1 MTTQKSNECPKVI
14 ANALFQVQT
23 QIGTLGYDSS
33 NDFSKYK
40 YVSIDKYYEKMRP
53 LMNDAG
59 ILIIPDELESSLSED
74 KKLYRAV
81 YQFTIIHKDGAVWN
95 FPIRRSITL
104 PFVGAQSSGIAL
116 SYLEKI
122 AMRTIFKINSG
133 ERDDAD
139 MLEQGDFSTLTDKQK
154 AEIDK
159 LLKDTNADLDAFLAH
174 YEVDSIGSMT
184 QAIYDQALKMLQTK
198 KAKQN
203 SKSPAPSDDVV
214 DAITHGDEPDV
225 PDGLSAEDF
234 VDEFRKAVKK

>member
-1 MTTQKSNECPKVI
+1 MTTQKSSECPKVI
-14 ANALFQVQT
+14 ANALFDIQSK
-23 QIGTLGYDSS
+23 IGALGYDST

-59 ILIIPDELESSLSED
+59 IMIVPDELESSLSED
-74 KKLYRAV
+74 RKLYRAV

-104 PFVGAQSSGIAL
+104 PFTGAQSAGSAL

-139 MLEQGDFSTLTDKQK
+139 MLEQGDFSTLTSQQK
-154 AEIDK
+154 DEINK
-159 LLKDTNADLDAFLAH
+159 LLEDTNADLQAFLAH
-174 YEVDSIGSMT
+174 YEVDSVGSMT
-184 QAIYDQALKMLQTK
+184 QAVYDQALSALKEK
-198 KAKQN
+198 KKRQN
-203 SKSPAPSDDVV
+203 SKPQAPSDDVV
-214 DAITHGDEPDV
+214 DAITHGDEPDIYEEE
-225 PDGLSAEDF
+225 A
-234 VDEFRKAVKK
+234 RKS

>member
-1 MTTQKSNECPKVI
+1 MTIQKSSECPKVI

-23 QIGTLGYDSS
+23 QIGTLGYDST

-81 YQFTIIHKDGAVWN
+81 YQFTIIHKDGATWN

-139 MLEQGDFSTLTDKQK
+139 MLEQQDFSPLDDEQK
-154 AEIDK
+154 DNINQ
-159 LLKDTNADLDAFLAH
+159 LLKETKADVDVFLKH
-174 YEVDSIGSMT
+174 YEIESVQEMS
-184 QAIYDQALKMLQTK
+184 QATYDQALKALQTK
-198 KAKQN
+198 KQQQN
-203 SKSPAPSDDVV
+203 SKPQAPSEDVV
-214 DAITHGDEPDV
+214 DAITHGDEPDIHEEE
-225 PDGLSAEDF
+225 ANHENH
-234 VDEFRKAVKK
+234 

>member
-1 MTTQKSNECPKVI
+1 MTTQKSSECPKVI
-14 ANALFQVQT
+14 ANALFDIQSK
-23 QIGTLGYDSS
+23 IGALGYDST

-59 ILIIPDELESSLSED
+59 IMIVPDELESSLSED
-74 KKLYRAV
+74 RKLYRAV

-104 PFVGAQSSGIAL
+104 PFTGAQSAGSAL

-139 MLEQGDFSTLTDKQK
+139 MLEQGDFSTLTSQQK
-154 AEIDK
+154 AEINK
-159 LLKDTNADLDAFLAH
+159 LLKDTNADLQAFLSH
-174 YEVDSIGSMT
+174 YEVDSVGSMT
-184 QAIYDQALKMLQTK
+184 QAVYDQALKMLQTK
-198 KAKQN
+198 KSQQN
-203 SKSPAPSDDVV
+203 SKPPAPSDDVV
-214 DAITHGDEPDV
+214 DAITHGNEPDIYEEEAKQ
-225 PDGLSAEDF
+225 S
-234 VDEFRKAVKK
+234 

>member
-1 MTTQKSNECPKVI
+1 MTTQKSSECPKVI

-23 QIGTLGYDSS
+23 QIGTLGYDST

-81 YQFTIIHKDGAVWN
+81 YQFTIMHKDGAVWN

-104 PFVGAQSSGIAL
+104 PFTGAQSAGSAL
-116 SYLEKI
+116 SYVEKI

-139 MLEQGDFSTLTDKQK
+139 MLEQSDFSALTDKQK

-159 LLKDTNADLDAFLAH
+159 LVDKVELTDEDMDALYKWLKVKNLHDTHPD
-174 YEVDSIGSMT
+174 
-184 QAIYDQALKMLQTK
+184 QYDNLIAALK
-198 KAKQN
+198 
-203 SKSPAPSDDVV
+203 
-214 DAITHGDEPDV
+214 
-225 PDGLSAEDF
+225 
-234 VDEFRKAVKK
+234 RKNK